1 LFKAQLVKSLKVFL
15 VVLLVGIGLLAAEGR
30 AKESLNPVSVKN
42 IRLTPDAYDGKTLK
56 VSGQVRSVTP
66 GRGKRGSEFLIVVIE
81 GPPSKTDETSPELT
95 VFSYFA
101 PPLKV
106 GTPVIVLGVYHK
118 SGRWAGS
125 DHDHFIEASKITP
138 VELN

>member
-1 LFKAQLVKSLKVFL
+1 MVKSLKIFL
-15 VVLLVGIGLLAAEGR
+15 VVLLVDIGLLAAESI
-30 AKESLNPVSVKN
+30 AKESLNPVSVKT

-125 DHDHFIEASKITP
+125 DHDHFIEAIKITP